1 MYILKGFN
9 VCDFLHYELLQ
20 KKRIPFGNVKKI
32 VKFACPNRFIVA
44 FNIKFAPQENKK
56 FAKGV

>member
-1 MYILKGFN
+1 MSVIFCTMNCYRRN
-9 VCDFLHYELLQ
+9 VYLLEML
-20 KKRIPFGNVKKI
+20 KKI

-44 FNIKFAPQENKK
+44 FNIKFAPQVNKK